1 MILQPHVELFSD
13 LHIDASRPAGEQHVR
28 FAHVGWASSPP
39 SAGQLMKLMVR
50 DAEQSYNMERLQGPS
65 YGQDSAPTRRDY
77 FSTKDE
83 RYNGHGVWFSHKD
96 KGRDARD
103 ARDDNDVYDDDDG
116 DSDIFMGA
124 NAACDG
130 M

>member
-1 MILQPHVELFSD
+1 MELFSD
-13 LHIDASRPAGEQHVR
+13 QHIDASRPAAEQHAR

-83 RYNGHGVWFSHKD
+83 RYHSGQV
-96 KGRDARD
+96 
-103 ARDDNDVYDDDDG
+103 
-116 DSDIFMGA
+116 
-124 NAACDG
+124 
-130 M
+130 